1 MNRRRLRP
9 VLAGLLVLSPLALSD
24 EWGTWNDLPDN
35 LLESEQDV
43 RTLDDLSNQ
52 LDQLIRANRDV
63 DDSLRQQLLRHW
75 LDQINSGAN
84 KNISLDRL
92 LEMSA
97 DWENDELAEW
107 YDDLEEYL
115 EEQTT
120 PINSTGE
127 PIEEPLDDDNSDD
140 DDPIDDGIGD
150 PDSGEGDP
158 GNGETD
164 PVTDDG
170 YGDGSGGSSEKI

>member
-1 MNRRRLRP
+1 MTRRRLRP
-9 VLAGLLVLSPLALSD
+9 LLAGLFIISPLALSD

-43 RTLDDLSNQ
+43 RTLDELSNQ
-52 LDQLIRANRDV
+52 LDQLIQANRDV
-63 DDSLRQQLLRHW
+63 DDSLRRQLLRHW

-107 YDDLEEYL
+107 YDDLEDYL

-120 PINSTGE
+120 PIDQNGDL
-127 PIEEPLDDDNSDD
+127 IGDPLDDEDNSDD
-140 DDPIDDGIGD
+140 DGSIDDGD
-150 PDSGEGDP
+150 TEPGEGDP
-158 GNGETD
+158 VDGETA
-164 PVTDDG
+164 PPTDDG
-170 YGDGSGGSSEKI
+170 NDDGSGDDSETG

>member
-1 MNRRRLRP
+1 MTRRRFRP
-9 VLAGLLVLSPLALSD
+9 LIAGMLVFSPLALSD

-43 RTLDDLSNQ
+43 RTLDELSNQ
-52 LDQLIRANRDV
+52 LDQLIQANRDV
-63 DDSLRQQLLRHW
+63 DDSLRRQLLRHW

-84 KNISLDRL
+84 QNISLDRL

-107 YDDLEEYL
+107 YDDLEDYL

-120 PINSTGE
+120 PIDQNGDL
-127 PIEEPLDDDNSDD
+127 IDEPLDDEDNNDD
-140 DDPIDDGIGD
+140 DGSIDDEIDNPD
-150 PDSGEGDP
+150 PGEGDP
-158 GNGETD
+158 VDGEE
-164 PVTDDG
+164 PVTDEGTADG
-170 YGDGSGGSSEKI
+170 TGDDSETG